1 MLRAGLFPQH
11 GDGGQPHVEIDNLN
25 ARITSWWVIAGIAG
39 AAAWAGTLA
48 VCGLFAAVS
57 LPSLRETVATPAAV
71 HTPRRWLAGLFICV
85 ACMAHIPAL
94 MRLDITGEIT
104 GEITGYGG
112 HNGLL
117 LMYFLLV
124 AQASDVL
131 QYLWGK
137 WLGQHPIAPAI
148 SPSKTVEGFVG
159 GIKDWGSLIP
169 GHGGMLDRVD
179 SLWLAAPLFYYW
191 VRLAHT

>member
-1 MLRAGLFPQH
+1 MLRAGLFPQR

-57 LPSLRETVATPAAV
+57 LLSLHETVATPAA
-71 HTPRRWLAGLFICV
+71 
-85 ACMAHIPAL
+85 
-94 MRLDITGEIT
+94 E
-104 GEITGYGG
+104 
-112 HNGLL
+112 
-117 LMYFLLV
+117 
-124 AQASDVL
+124 
-131 QYLWGK
+131 
-137 WLGQHPIAPAI
+137 HPIAPAI